1 MMEYTKIE
9 GLLERYWE
17 GETTLTEERALK
29 HYFQSGNVDDRFK
42 DVAPLFQV
50 LSAAQQVTAPASL
63 GTSIQPV
70 AMQVSYAK
78 NWLRIAAA
86 AVVVSVM
93 GTTYWFLTS
102 KPQDT
107 NQVVQTETPKAAI
120 PMVEQPKTP
129 ESTKDLSV
137 AVPVEPTQSIKIFK
151 KRYKKPIAPM
161 DAPAQPQEIGS
172 GDPEEYTAAETEQ
185 ALEELKAALAI
196 LSAKMNKGKLDIAKP
211 LSKVDFEQYIN

>member
-29 HYFQSGNVDDRFK
+29 HYFQSGNVDARFQ

-63 GTSIQPV
+63 GASIQPV

-86 AVVVSVM
+86 AAAVVVGV
-93 GTTYWFLTS
+93 WVLTS

-120 PMVEQPKTP
+120 PMVEQPKAP

-137 AVPVEPTQSIKIFK
+137 TAPVEPTKSIKTFK

-161 DAPAQPQEIGS
+161 DAPAQPQEIEAV
-172 GDPEEYTAAETEQ
+172 DNEEYTAAETEQ

>member
-42 DVAPLFQV
+42 DVAPLFQT
-50 LSAAQQVTAPASL
+50 LTAAQQVTAPASL

-70 AMQVSYAK
+70 AMQVTYSK

-86 AVVVSVM
+86 AVVVGVLS
-93 GTTYWFLTS
+93 TTYWWLTS

-107 NQVVQTETPKAAI
+107 NQVVQTETPKASTPI
-120 PMVEQPKTP
+120 VEQPKAP
-129 ESTKDLSV
+129 ESTKDLVVV
-137 AVPVEPTQSIKIFK
+137 APVEPTKSIKTFK
-151 KRYKKPIAPM
+151 KRYKKPIVPV
-161 DAPAQPQEIGS
+161 DVPAQPQQIDA
-172 GDPEEYTAAETEQ
+172 GDQEEYTAAETQQ
-185 ALEELKAALAI
+185 AMEELKAALAI
-196 LSAKMNKGKLDIAKP
+196 LSAKMNKGKQDIAKP

>member
-1 MMEYTKIE
+1 MEYSKIE

-17 GETTLTEERALK
+17 GETTLIEERQLK
-29 HYFQSGNVDDRFK
+29 QYFRSGHVDARLQE
-42 DVAPLFQV
+42 VAPLFQT

-70 AMQVSYAK
+70 AMQVSYSK

-86 AVVVSVM
+86 AVVVGILS
-93 GTTYWFLTS
+93 TTYWFITS

-107 NQVVQTETPKAAI
+107 NQVVQTETPKVVV
-120 PMVEQPKTP
+120 PMVEQPQTP

-137 AVPVEPTQSIKIFK
+137 TAPVEPTKRIKTFK
-151 KRYKKPIAPM
+151 KRYKKSIVPM
-161 DAPAQPQEIGS
+161 DAPAHPQQV
-172 GDPEEYTAAETEQ
+172 DAVDQQEYTEAETQ
-185 ALEELKAALAI
+185 LALEELRAALAI
-196 LSAKMNKGKLDIAKP
+196 LSAKMNKGKQDIAKP